1 MVTEL
6 ENNLSQKQLEDMIK
20 KYSLVEKVIA
30 FGINGNEFKFEL
42 EDVKYNNGKLILIYK
57 EKI

>member
-20 KYSLVEKVIA
+20 KYSLVKKVII
-30 FGINGNEFKFEL
+30 FGINDNEFKFEL
-42 EDVKYNNGKLILIYK
+42 EDVK
-57 EKI
+57 